1 MHNIGILFRFHRQ
14 QRKRSSDRFY
24 TQQHIHDS
32 HACVLSLY
40 VLIYPPC
47 VKSTMHTISHWFM
60 CTLSH
65 PDLLFLWGDPSFCS
79 QRGSLSPTA
88 NSSYVMTGT
97 AEEMFHCESGWQTAD
112 LWTYANFY
120 GIWNVPLWC
129 LFFVFWLLFSGTTG
143 RMQVFDY
150 ITGD

>member
-14 QRKRSSDRFY
+14 QRKKILWQILHS
-24 TQQHIHDS
+24 TTHTWLTCMCIE
-32 HACVLSLY
+32 
-40 VLIYPPC
+40 LIC
-47 VKSTMHTISHWFM
+47 IVKSTMHTISHWFM

-143 RMQVFDY
+143 RMQVFHY